1 MAKGVRLSSLPLKDV
16 IKEYYLQW
24 SGANGDGKCGLSS
37 NPRAQRIDAFL
48 GNIIGEDWHNIYSG
62 DGLGKKLFN
71 KYDEIYEEIDNETPG
86 IFWIK
91 RAKIACNKF
100 FEWLDANYD
109 KNMKPIL
116 SETNSEKLF
125 DKILN
130 ENSNKYPSVNK
141 NFLIF
146 VNKLQSYLDNTM
158 PGMGLKIVEHEMQAG
173 GAHIVIEQRDEDN
186 DIPID
191 GIGSWCNE
199 EDAKEFYKDLY

>member
-24 SGANGDGKCGLSS
+24 SGANGDGTCGLSS
-37 NPRAQRIDAFL
+37 NPRAQRIDTFL
-48 GNIIGEDWHNIYSG
+48 GNTIGEDWHNIYSG

-71 KYDEIYEEIDNETPG
+71 KYDEIYEEIKNETPG
-86 IFWIK
+86 LFWIK
-91 RAKIACNKF
+91 HARVACNKF

-109 KNMKPIL
+109 KNMQPIL
-116 SETNSEKLF
+116 SESNSEKLF

-130 ENSNKYPSVNK
+130 ENNKYPSVNK
-141 NFLIF
+141 NFLNF

-158 PGMGLKIVEHEMQAG
+158 PGMGLEIVEHEMQAG

-186 DIPID
+186 DRPID
-191 GIGSWCNE
+191 GIGSWCDD